1 MLMEEEPA
9 ADEEK
14 DSGKADA
21 APTDKN
27 ETDEGASTE
36 STSTEELELNPD
48 EAEEVFPTEEIKL
61 ERI

>member
-1 MLMEEEPA
+1 MDA
-9 ADEEK
+9 AT
-14 DSGKADA
+14 DSGKAA